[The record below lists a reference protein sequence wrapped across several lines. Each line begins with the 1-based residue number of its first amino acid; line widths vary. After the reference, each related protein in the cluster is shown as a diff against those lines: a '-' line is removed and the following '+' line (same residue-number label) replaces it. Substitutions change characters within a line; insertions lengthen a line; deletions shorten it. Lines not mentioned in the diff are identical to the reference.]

1 MAKYIE
7 ETTLNNT
14 KKQLLFRLRS
24 RTLDVKKN
32 FGGNNSN
39 QWCISCGK
47 ASKIDE
53 NHIYADLKKQI
64 EIVNIYSDIIQER
77 EKLQSQKFREN
88 IPQSEGPV
96 HPSHQVGV
104 L

>member
-1 MAKYIE
+1 MKNLKY
-7 ETTLNNT
+7 L
-14 KKQLLFRLRS
+14 
-24 RTLDVKKN
+24 V
-32 FGGNNSN
+32 
-39 QWCISCGK
+39 GK

-77 EKLQSQKFREN
+77 EKLQSQQSREN

-96 HPSHQVGV
+96 HPSHNLGV
-104 L
+104 MQHISVNNCANM